1 MLHAM
6 TTTALDDETK
16 PPQKTE
22 AITCAKVN
30 ETSECFKEPLSAGSA
45 GDNPTLVKDMDAV
58 AQARAQ
64 DWSAI
69 GARGGLC

>member
-1 MLHAM
+1 MMHAM

-30 ETSECFKEPLSAGSA
+30 ETIECFKEPLSAGSA
-45 GDNPTLVKDMDAV
+45 PPRMDG
-58 AQARAQ
+58 RF
-64 DWSAI
+64 
-69 GARGGLC
+69 R